1 MGIESIAQNLQ
12 MSSLQQQVS
21 TNQNS
26 VVSDNMKANT
36 DLNDRAQKAEGAART
51 QAIAE
56 EMVSEEELKKAVDEM
71 NSTMQKY
78 EVQDLRFDLKFG
90 FDDPTKTL
98 FVSLINQ
105 KTQESVAQFPGKE
118 ALKLRAFFR
127 EQNDKFLTRDDF
139 FADLKGKLFNVS
151 N

>member
-36 DLNDRAQKAEGAART
+36 DLNDRAQKAEGAAKT

-56 EMVSEEELKKAVDEM
+56 EMVSEEELKKAVDETKIRKVVLAGGVSA
-71 NSTMQKY
+71 NSGLRNRIVHDY
-78 EVQDLRFDLKFG
+78 GNVDLQIVFDTLKN
-90 FDDPTKTL
+90 DIPEL
-98 FVSLINQ
+98 LELI
-105 KTQESVAQFPGKE
+105 V
-118 ALKLRAFFR
+118 
-127 EQNDKFLTRDDF
+127 
-139 FADLKGKLFNVS
+139 
-151 N
+151 